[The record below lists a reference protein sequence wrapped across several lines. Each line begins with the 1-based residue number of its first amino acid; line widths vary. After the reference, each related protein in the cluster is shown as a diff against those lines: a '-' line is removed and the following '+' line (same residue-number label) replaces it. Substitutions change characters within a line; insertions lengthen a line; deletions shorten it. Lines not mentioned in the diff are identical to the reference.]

1 MSNGV
6 EINNFI
12 TPSRLTNLEKRTI
25 KDAFHLISRV
35 QDQVLERYKAAI
47 L

>member
-1 MSNGV
+1 LTGGGV
-6 EINNFI
+6 EVEGRMV
-12 TPSRLTNLEKRTI
+12 SLTNLEKRTI
-25 KDAFHLISRV
+25 KDAFHLVSRV